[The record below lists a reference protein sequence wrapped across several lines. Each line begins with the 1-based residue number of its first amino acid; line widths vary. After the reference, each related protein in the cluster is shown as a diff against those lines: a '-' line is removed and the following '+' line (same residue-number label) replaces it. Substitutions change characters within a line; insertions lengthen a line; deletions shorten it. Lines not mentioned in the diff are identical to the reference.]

1 MPAPPPNSAEP
12 QSADFLSME
21 EAQKLNGLEFLT
33 ALIEGRLPAPPMA
46 DTLGFRLVEVEP
58 GRALFVGEPSDDYYN
73 PIGSVHGGWAAT
85 LLDSCMGCAVHS
97 TLPSGVVYTT
107 LEFKIDLMRAIT
119 TRTGQVTAEGNV
131 IRVGKRVGLSEG
143 VLRDSN
149 NEILAKG
156 TTTCLIMAR

>member
-1 MPAPPPNSAEP
+1 
-12 QSADFLSME
+12 ME
-21 EAQKLNGLEFLT
+21 EAAKLNGLEFLN
-33 ALIEGRLPAPPMA
+33 ALIDGSLPAPAMA
-46 DTLGFRLVEVEP
+46 KTLGFQLVEVEP

-97 TLPSGVVYTT
+97 TLPSGVAYTT

-119 TRTGQVTAEGNV
+119 TQTGQVTAEGNV

-143 VLRDSN
+143 VLRDAN

-156 TTTCLIMAR
+156 TTTCLIVPR